1 MTTPPQPAAPPAPA
15 PPPGGPQ
22 SPPQPPGTPA
32 TQPPS
37 PPAGTAPP
45 PAPAPPGGQNGDHPP
60 GDPLEAAISDERAR
74 RIRAEQELTRLRQAA
89 MTDQEKAVDAA
100 RAEGRAAA
108 EAEHAQQ
115 LAAEMFRTAA
125 AGRLADADA
134 TLEALD
140 LSKLLR
146 DGQPD
151 RRRINALVD
160 KLAAA
165 STAPPPGPGRV
176 PAGPQGT
183 QPDGGDWL
191 RGAARAAGRLRACWT
206 SRPSW
211 VILAGMPRGA
221 MRRQPVSDIRSVP
234 GTRRDA
240 VPATGKR

>member
-1 MTTPPQPAAPPAPA
+1 MTTPPAPAAPAAPA
-15 PPPGGPQ
+15 QPPGGAQ
-22 SPPQPPGTPA
+22 SPPA
-32 TQPPS
+32 PS
-37 PPAGTAPP
+37 GALPTPP
-45 PAPAPPGGQNGDHPP
+45 PAPSAPSQPPPGSAPAGGQNGDHPP
-60 GDPLEAAISDERAR
+60 EGSALETAIADERAR

-108 EAEHAQQ
+108 DAEHAQQ

-134 TLEALD
+134 TLDALD

-165 STAPPPGPGRV
+165 APAPGPGPGRV
-176 PAGPQGT
+176 PAGPRDT
-183 QPDGGDWL
+183 PPEGGDWL
-191 RGAARAAGRLRACWT
+191 RSAASRAGR
-206 SRPSW
+206 
-211 VILAGMPRGA
+211 
-221 MRRQPVSDIRSVP
+221 
-234 GTRRDA
+234 
-240 VPATGKR
+240 